1 MEVSFSKVLKL
12 VFLLCALHIALF
24 LVMFPTTC
32 IEVGRTAVN
41 LCMNSVVP
49 SLFPFLICSGIFS
62 ATGAAT
68 VCSRYLSPVVR
79 PLFKVPGCGAAAFVL
94 GIVSGYPVGAACAAN
109 LYATGQCSKAE
120 AERLCAFCNN
130 SGPIFIISVVG
141 CGFLGSAVLGKYL
154 YVAHILSAI
163 LSGFVLSLF
172 TRQSKNKNSALPP
185 KSVPKPKDALFILG
199 DVMDTS
205 ISSMLKICGFVV
217 FFSVFA
223 AAIPKSNI
231 TPYLA
236 AALEI
241 TGGIKQLAALDL
253 ALETKLCL
261 ISFFAAFSGISIML
275 QVGAITAPHRLSL
288 IPYICGKLIQGGFSV
303 LVMKSLLYFFPLNQ
317 STFLYQKDPA
327 VFTAEPLGNL
337 FYSLSLLFAAL
348 IGITTVISIV
358 KLFKRAF

>member
-1 MEVSFSKVLKL
+1 MKVSFSKVLKL

-24 LVMFPTTC
+24 LIMFPDKC

-41 LCMNSVVP
+41 LCLNSVVP
-49 SLFPFLICSGIFS
+49 SLFPFLICSGILS

-68 VCSRYLSPVVR
+68 TCSRYLSPVIR

-94 GIVSGYPVGAACAAN
+94 GIVSGYPVGAACATN
-109 LYATGQCSKAE
+109 LYATGQCTKSE

-154 YVAHILSAI
+154 YISHIISAMLAGFILSFFAK
-163 LSGFVLSLF
+163 
-172 TRQSKNKNSALPP
+172 QSENKNYLPP
-185 KSVPKPKDALFILG
+185 KSVPKPKDAVFILG

-205 ISSMLKICGFVV
+205 IFSMLKICGFVV

-253 ALETKLCL
+253 ALDTKLCL

-288 IPYICGKLIQGGFSV
+288 IPYLFGKLIQGGFSV
-303 LVMKSLLYFFPLNQ
+303 IVMKALLYFFPLNQ
-317 STFLYQKDPA
+317 TTFLQQKDPVA
-327 VFTAEPLGNL
+327 FATEPLRNL
-337 FYSLSLLFAAL
+337 FYSLSLISAAL
-348 IGITTVISIV
+348 IGFIVIISIV
-358 KLFKRAF
+358 KLFKRLV

>member
-1 MEVSFSKVLKL
+1 MKIRFSKILKL

-24 LVMFPTTC
+24 LIMFPASC
-32 IEVGRTAVN
+32 IEVGRSAVN
-41 LCMNSVVP
+41 LCLNSVVP

-68 VCSRYLSPVVR
+68 ACSRYLSPIVR

-109 LYATGQCSKAE
+109 LYATGQCTKAE

-154 YVAHILSAI
+154 YISHIISAI

-172 TRQSKNKNSALPP
+172 ARHSQTKNSALPP
-185 KSVPKPKDALFILG
+185 KSVPKPMDAICILG

-205 ISSMLKICGFVV
+205 LSSILKICGFVI
-217 FFSVFA
+217 FFSVFSA
-223 AAIPKSNI
+223 SLPKSNI

-241 TGGIKQLAALDL
+241 TGGIKQISELEIT
-253 ALETKLCL
+253 LETRLYL

-275 QVGAITAPHRLSL
+275 QVGAITASHRLSL
-288 IPYICGKLIQGGFSV
+288 IPYLFGKLIQGGFSV
-303 LVMKSLLYFFPLNQ
+303 IVMKALLYFFPLNQ
-317 STFLYQKDPA
+317 TTFMQQKDPVA
-327 VFTAEPLGNL
+327 FAAEPLGNL
-337 FYSLSLLFAAL
+337 FYSLSLLFAVL
-348 IGITTVISIV
+348 IGFTAVISIL
-358 KLFKRAF
+358 KLLKRTI

>member
-1 MEVSFSKVLKL
+1 MEVRFSKVLKL

-24 LVMFPTTC
+24 LVMFPADC
-32 IEVGRTAVN
+32 LEVGRAAVN
-41 LCMNSVVP
+41 LCLNSVVP

-68 VCSRYLSPVVR
+68 ACSRYLSPVVR

-109 LYATGQCSKAE
+109 LYATGQCTKTE

-130 SGPIFIISVVG
+130 SGPIFIMSVVG

-154 YVAHILSAI
+154 YIAHILSAI
-163 LSGFVLSLF
+163 LSGIVLGIFSK
-172 TRQSKNKNSALPP
+172 QSHGQRSVLPP
-185 KSVPKPKDALFILG
+185 KAVPSPKNAVFILG

-223 AAIPKSNI
+223 AAIPKSSI

-236 AALEI
+236 AILEI
-241 TGGIKQLAALDL
+241 TGGIKQLAALEISLD
-253 ALETKLCL
+253 TKLCL

-288 IPYICGKLIQGGFSV
+288 VPYILGKLIQGGFSV
-303 LVMKSLLYFFPLNQ
+303 LIMKALLHFFPLNQ
-317 STFLYQKDPA
+317 STFLQEKSPVA
-327 VFTAEPLGNL
+327 FAAEPLGNL
-337 FYSLSLLFAAL
+337 FYSLSILSAAL
-348 IGITTVISIV
+348 IGFALIISII
-358 KLFKRAF
+358 KLVKRAF

>member
-94 GIVSGYPVGAACAAN
+94 GIVSGYPVGAACAVN
-109 LYATGQCSKAE
+109 LYTTGQCSKAE

-154 YVAHILSAI
+154 YISHILSAI

-172 TRQSKNKNSALPP
+172 AKRSECKNFLPP

-241 TGGIKQLAALDL
+241 TGGIKQIAGLEIALD
-253 ALETKLCL
+253 TKLCL